1 MKFLR
6 LLPIALILAVAACS
20 PAKKESTETSEDTM
34 PKKATY
40 KLEKQWATDTLLRTP
55 ESVLYDAERDVIY
68 VSNVN
73 MNPWEKDGNGFISK
87 VSSTGEITDL
97 EWVTGFNG
105 PKGMAL
111 VGTSLFVADL
121 DELVEIDVTTGE
133 VKSKT
138 VIEGATGMND
148 ISADDQGT
156 LYISDSNENKIFR
169 IKDGK
174 AEVFK
179 EGLPGRP
186 NGQLVV
192 GSHLFAAFSAAQQFY
207 DIDITTSEM
216 TLVADS
222 IGAGDGITP
231 TPEAGVYLVSDWQG
245 EIFIIGD
252 EIGKKTLLHTKNEK
266 KNTADIWFMMDQ
278 ELVLVPT
285 FFDNRVV
292 AYKLIKG

>member
-1 MKFLR
+1 MRFLR
-6 LLPIALILAVAACS
+6 LLPIALILAIAACS
-20 PAKKESTETSEDTM
+20 PAKKDSTETSEDTM

-138 VIEGATGMND
+138 VVKGASGMND
-148 ISADDQGT
+148 ISSDGQGT
-156 LYISDSNENKIFR
+156 LYISDSNGDKIF
-169 IKDGK
+169 KYSNGNT
-174 AEVFK
+174 ELYK

-192 GSHLFAAFSAAQQFY
+192 GSHLFTAFSGAQQFY
-207 DIDITTSEM
+207 DIDLGTGEM

-222 IGAGDGITP
+222 IGHGDGITP
-231 TPEAGVYLVSDWQG
+231 TTEEGVYLVSDWQG
-245 EIFIIGD
+245 EIFIIGG

>member
-1 MKFLR
+1 MKISR
-6 LLPIALILAVAACS
+6 LLPIALILTVAACS
-20 PAKKESTETSEDTM
+20 PSKKESTASTEEPM
-34 PKKATY
+34 PKKASY
-40 KLEKQWATDTLLRTP
+40 KLEKQWASDTLLRTP

-87 VSSTGEITDL
+87 VSSSGEITDL

-169 IKDGK
+169 IKGGK

-216 TLVADS
+216 TLIADS

-231 TPEAGVYLVSDWQG
+231 TPEAGVYLLSDWQG